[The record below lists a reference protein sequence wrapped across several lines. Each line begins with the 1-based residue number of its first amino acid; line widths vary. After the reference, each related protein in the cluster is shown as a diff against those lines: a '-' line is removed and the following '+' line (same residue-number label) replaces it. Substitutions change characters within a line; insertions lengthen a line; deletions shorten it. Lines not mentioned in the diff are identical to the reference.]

1 MATTTPR
8 FDATNV
14 AWLAEFLDE
23 NGSFGRFDTDDEK
36 NVPYV
41 LAESTNREDVDR
53 AADLLGTAAYD
64 DDGTF
69 GAEISG
75 DAAVLVMRTVYG
87 FSVKNRRLIAD
98 VLEEPL
104 ELMGAIE
111 ASEALGVLQPNL
123 RTLSGVPQP
132 IAVLRCG
139 SVWLANEIREY
150 GQSRPRRRRR

>member
-14 AWLAEFLDE
+14 AWLAEYLDE
-23 NGSFGRFDTDDEK
+23 NGLFGRFDTDDEK
-36 NVPYV
+36 DVPYV
-41 LAESTNREDVDR
+41 FVGSINKEDVER
-53 AADLLGTAAYD
+53 AANLLGTAVYD
-64 DDGTF
+64 DDGSF
-69 GAEISG
+69 EAEISG
-75 DAAVLVMRTVYG
+75 DAAVLVMRAVYG
-87 FSVKNRRLIAD
+87 FSAKNRRLIAD

-139 SVWLANEIREY
+139 SVWLASEIREY
-150 GQSRPRRRRR
+150 GESRGRRRRK